1 MGVERSQALTG
12 IRGDVAEGTCD
23 ARVCA
28 GGADMR
34 VKRDANDGVVRACV
48 SVGDA
53 SDVEAR
59 MCASKSKVS
68 VVASCRFN

>member
-28 GGADMR
+28 SGDMR

-48 SVGDA
+48 RVGDA
-53 SDVEAR
+53 GDVEAR
-59 MCASKSKVS
+59 MCASKFKVS

>member
-12 IRGDVAEGTCD
+12 IRGDAAEGTCD

-28 GGADMR
+28 SGDMR

-48 SVGDA
+48 RVGDA
-53 SDVEAR
+53 GDVEAR